1 MVHMRTWTCAS
12 PIVRE
17 INDKSASLHNL
28 SFSVSFLVFFF
39 SVLTFIR
46 DAALNESADNQN
58 YY

>member
-1 MVHMRTWTCAS
+1 MQVLLFL
-12 PIVRE
+12 RE

-46 DAALNESADNQN
+46 DAALNESANNQN